1 MAQSGMRNQKTT
13 TWARRSGLVLIG
25 VLWVMVLLDMLVFVI
40 ARTGRLDSRIS
51 LSMEEKIRGKW
62 AGRAGVETGI
72 ALLLED
78 EKDSDSLFDPWAL
91 STADTNSVA
100 LDACTFSITV
110 IDEAGKINI
119 NSATKE
125 QLMALPGMTDEISD
139 CILDW
144 RDNDDDVR
152 ANGAESA
159 YYLNL
164 PYPYQ
169 PRNGAFKTVRE
180 LLLVKG
186 VSQQLVYG
194 YGLIAETT
202 SEYNAGWVNYL
213 TCYSYDN
220 NNDADG
226 NARINI
232 NSASASQMQQQLGIT
247 AGQAQ
252 WIVQNRSYSNLGSL
266 LDKIAG
272 GTGTTGTTGASTSGG
287 QQQGSGAQGGGQSG
301 GSGRGTQG
309 GGQSG
314 GMQGGGT
321 QGGSRGGQ
329 SGGTMGGGG
338 QGGGGVGG
346 GRQSNSAGLISPFG
360 GIMSFLSALPAQGA
374 GGGGSGGGR
383 PSGGTSGGGRPSGGG
398 PGGGGRGGEGGGRG
412 GEGGGRGGFGG
423 GQGGGGRGGFGGGP
437 GGGGGRGG
445 PGGGRG
451 GEGGGFGGR
460 GGEGGGRG
468 QGGPGGQGGQG
479 GIRAGGMQGGVAS
492 TAVGGGAGGSAQA
505 EPLDLDTFY
514 KIADKITT
522 STRTRIRGRVNV
534 NTAPLGVLTALLEG
548 RQEVAQDIIAY
559 RESQM
564 EGITSITDLKD
575 IKSIDLDLAK
585 NFIDYVTTRSSVYTI
600 RVVARTVTSGGQ
612 YETQAVVDRALNPVQ
627 ILYYREGAGH

>member
-1 MAQSGMRNQKTT
+1 MRNKGKTG
-13 TWARRSGLVLIG
+13 WLRCGGLVLIG

-40 ARTGRLDSRIS
+40 ARTGRLDARIS

-78 EKDSDSLFDPWAL
+78 EKDSDSLFDAWAL

-119 NSATKE
+119 NSATKD

-144 RDNDDDVR
+144 RDNDDEVR

-186 VSQQLVYG
+186 VSPQLVYG

-232 NSASASQMQQQLGIT
+232 NSASASQMEQQLGIT

-252 WIVQNRSYSNLGSL
+252 WIVQNRSYSSLGSL
-266 LDKIAG
+266 LDKITG
-272 GTGTTGTTGASTSGG
+272 GTGTTGTAGTSGSGG
-287 QQQGSGAQGGGQSG
+287 QQQGSGMQLGGQGG

-309 GGQSG
+309 SGQSG

-321 QGGSRGGQ
+321 QGGGR
-329 SGGTMGGGG
+329 SGS
-338 QGGGGVGG
+338 QGG
-346 GRQSNSAGLISPFG
+346 GRQSNSGGLISPFG
-360 GIMSFLSALPAQGA
+360 GIMSFLSALPAQGPG
-374 GGGGSGGGR
+374 GGGGSSSGGR
-383 PSGGTSGGGRPSGGG
+383 PSGGSTS
-398 PGGGGRGGEGGGRG
+398 GGGRGGEGGGRG
-412 GEGGGRGGFGG
+412 GEGGGGRGGFGG
-423 GQGGGGRGGFGGGP
+423 GQGGGGRGGFGGGQ
-437 GGGGGRGG
+437 GGGGRGG
-445 PGGGRG
+445 FGGGGRGGMGGGPGGGGQGGGGRGGFGGGRG
-451 GEGGGFGGR
+451 GET
-460 GGEGGGRG
+460 GGRG
-468 QGGPGGQGGQG
+468 QGNFGGPGGQGGM
-479 GIRAGGMQGGVAS
+479 RPGGMQGGVAS
-492 TAVGGGAGGSAQA
+492 TAVGSGTGGSTQA

-534 NTAPLGVLTALLEG
+534 NTAPLGVLSALLEG
-548 RQEVAQDIIAY
+548 RQEVAEDIIAY

-564 EGITSITDLKD
+564 NGITSITDLRD

-585 NFIDYVTTRSSVYTI
+585 KFIDYVTTRSSVYTI
-600 RVVARTVTSGGQ
+600 RVLARTATSGGQ